1 MFLYI
6 FSTATDKQLGYISYE
21 ETVQNTTRFVRF
33 RGIIFD
39 SLIAFSGTLDDFA
52 LKILA

>member
-1 MFLYI
+1 MFVYI

-21 ETVQNTTRFVRF
+21 ETVQNMTRFVRF
-33 RGIIFD
+33 RGILFD
-39 SLIAFSGTLDDFA
+39 SFTVFSGTLDDFS